1 MLSNKVVAWK
11 IAYSTILSWENIRFK
26 HTWDYLTNDLTPK
39 KKKKLELKTIT
50 QLKSGQ
56 KIWWHF
62 TKEVMQMA
70 DKQ

>member
-26 HTWDYLTNDLTPK
+26 NTWDYLTKDLTPK
-39 KKKKLELKTIT
+39 KKKLELKMIT

-70 DKQ
+70 NKQ

>member
-26 HTWDYLTNDLTPK
+26 NTWDYLTNDLTPK